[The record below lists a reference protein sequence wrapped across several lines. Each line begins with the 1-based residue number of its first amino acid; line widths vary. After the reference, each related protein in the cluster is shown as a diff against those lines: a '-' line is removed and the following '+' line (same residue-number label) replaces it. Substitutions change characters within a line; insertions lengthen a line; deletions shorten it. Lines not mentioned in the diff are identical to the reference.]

1 LLLEAFTLATLPWNG
16 GLPMILGMSAPAFTL
31 LHVVL
36 SLVGIFTG
44 LVVVFGMFGSHRLK
58 GWTGVFLAT
67 TALTSVTG
75 FFFPTEHIMPS
86 HVVGAISLVV
96 LAIAIAGLYVYHLAG
111 AWRWIYIVSAV
122 AALYLNAFV
131 AVVQAF
137 VKIPFL
143 KALAPTQSEPP
154 FVIAQAIVLVFFVV
168 LAILVLRAYHPKP
181 DTSMLGAA

>member
-1 LLLEAFTLATLPWNG
+1 
-16 GLPMILGMSAPAFTL
+16 MILGMSASAFTL

-67 TALTSVTG
+67 TVLTSVTG

-111 AWRWIYIVSAV
+111 SWRRIYIVSAV
-122 AALYLNAFV
+122 VALYLNVFV
-131 AVVQAF
+131 GVVQAF
-137 VKIPFL
+137 VKIPSL
-143 KALAPTQSEPP
+143 KALAPTQSEPA
-154 FVIAQAIVLVFFVV
+154 FVIAQSLVLVLFVV
-168 LAILVLRAYHPKP
+168 LAILLLRAFHPKP
-181 DTSMLGAA
+181 DASMLGTA

>member
-1 LLLEAFTLATLPWNG
+1 
-16 GLPMILGMSAPAFTL
+16 MILEMSTSAFTL

-67 TALTSVTG
+67 TVLTSVTG
-75 FFFPTEHIMPS
+75 FLFPTEHLMPS
-86 HVVGAISLVV
+86 QVVGAISLVV
-96 LAIAIAGLYVYHLAG
+96 LAIAVTGLYIYNLAG
-111 AWRWIYIVSAV
+111 SWRWIYIVSAV
-122 AALYLNAFV
+122 FALYLNVFV

-137 VKIPFL
+137 VKMPFL

-154 FVIAQAIVLVFFVV
+154 FVIAQALVLVLFVA
-168 LAILVLRAYHPKP
+168 LAILVLRAFHPKP
-181 DTSMLGAA
+181 DASMLRAA

>member
-1 LLLEAFTLATLPWNG
+1 
-16 GLPMILGMSAPAFTL
+16 MILGMSTSAFTL

-44 LVVVFGMFGSHRLK
+44 LAVVFGMFGSHRLK

-67 TALTSVTG
+67 TVLTSVTG
-75 FFFPTEHIMPS
+75 FFFPTEHLMPS
-86 HVVGAISLVV
+86 QVVGAISLVV
-96 LAIAIAGLYVYHLAG
+96 LA
-111 AWRWIYIVSAV
+111 
-122 AALYLNAFV
+122 LYLNVFV

-154 FVIAQAIVLVFFVV
+154 FVIAQALVLVLFVM
-168 LAILVLRAYHPKP
+168 LAILVLRAFHPKADAP
-181 DTSMLGAA
+181 MLGAA